1 MSLFKR
7 VLSTFNVSME
17 QEFLRASFGAIIKSA
32 RLRKGITQYAL
43 ADAAGVGRRF
53 IQGVENG
60 HHEAKISTL
69 FSMAAALEVSP
80 MILIG
85 ELEYTM
91 RHGNLPKSVSEN
103 LPPKQTGRPKKI
115 KQIAKGRLKDRA

>member
-1 MSLFKR
+1 VFTEKMD
-7 VLSTFNVSME
+7 
-17 QEFLRASFGAIIKSA
+17 QEYLRTNFGAIIKST

-69 FSMAAALEVSP
+69 FSVASALDISP

-85 ELEYTM
+85 ELEYAM
-91 RHGNLPKSVSEN
+91 RNGRLPESVLEN
-103 LPPKQTGRPKKI
+103 LPPKRLGRPKK
-115 KQIAKGRLKDRA
+115 

>member
-1 MSLFKR
+1 MSLFKSA
-7 VLSTFNVSME
+7 LSTFNAKMD
-17 QEFLRASFGAIIKSA
+17 QELLRSSFGAIIKAA

-53 IQGVENG
+53 VQGVENG

-69 FSMAAALEVSP
+69 FSMALALDVSP

-85 ELEYTM
+85 ELEYAM
-91 RHGNLPKSVSEN
+91 RTGKLPESVTEI
-103 LPPKQTGRPKKI
+103 LPPKKTGRPQKAPKKD
-115 KQIAKGRLKDRA
+115 L

>member
-1 MSLFKR
+1 MP
-7 VLSTFNVSME
+7 NMD
-17 QEFLRASFGAIIKSA
+17 QDFLKSSFGAIIKSA
-32 RLRKGITQYAL
+32 RLRKGITQYGL

-69 FSMAAALEVSP
+69 FSMAKALDVSP

-85 ELEYTM
+85 ELEYAVKN
-91 RHGNLPKSVSEN
+91 GVLPESVSEN
-103 LPPKQTGRPKKI
+103 LTPKRTGRPP
-115 KQIAKGRLKDRA
+115 RS

>member
-1 MSLFKR
+1 MSLFKK
-7 VLSTFNVSME
+7 L
-17 QEFLRASFGAIIKSA
+17 LRAFNKMMDQELLCNSFGAIIKAA
-32 RLRKGITQYAL
+32 RLRKGVTQYKL

-69 FSMAAALEVSP
+69 FSIANALDVSP

-85 ELEYTM
+85 ELEYAM
-91 RHGNLPKSVSEN
+91 RNGVLPESVQES
-103 LPPKQTGRPKKI
+103 LPPKRIGRPQKK
-115 KQIAKGRLKDRA
+115 KLKA

>member
-7 VLSTFNVSME
+7 VLSTFNASME

-60 HHEAKISTL
+60 HHETKISTL
-69 FSMAAALEVSP
+69 FSIALALDISP

-85 ELEYTM
+85 ELEFAM
-91 RHGNLPKSVSEN
+91 RNGSLPESVKEN
-103 LPPKQTGRPKKI
+103 LSEKRLGRPTKRRVK
-115 KQIAKGRLKDRA
+115 

>member
-7 VLSTFNVSME
+7 LFRAFNRTME
-17 QEFLRASFGAIIKSA
+17 QEFLCQSFGAIIKSA
-32 RLRKGITQYAL
+32 RLKRNLTQYQL

-69 FSMAAALEVSP
+69 FSMAKAMDVSP

-85 ELEYTM
+85 ELEYAVRT
-91 RHGNLPKSVSEN
+91 GKLPESVSKNLPLKGI
-103 LPPKQTGRPKKI
+103 GRPKK
-115 KQIAKGRLKDRA
+115 R

>member
-1 MSLFKR
+1 MSLFKG
-7 VLSTFNVSME
+7 VVYAFNATMDND
-17 QEFLRASFGAIIKSA
+17 FLRASFGAIIKSA

-69 FSMAAALEVSP
+69 FSIAHALGVSP
-80 MILIG
+80 MTMIG
-85 ELEYTM
+85 ELEYAM
-91 RHGNLPKSVSEN
+91 HNGKLPESVTQN
-103 LPPKQTGRPKKI
+103 IAPKRLGRPKMNR
-115 KQIAKGRLKDRA
+115 GNNESE

>member
-1 MSLFKR
+1 MLASR
-7 VLSTFNVSME
+7 AE

-32 RLRKGITQYAL
+32 RLRRGITQYTL

-69 FSMAAALEVSP
+69 FSIAMALDISP
-80 MILIG
+80 KILIG
-85 ELEYTM
+85 ALEFAM
-91 RHGNLPKSVSEN
+91 KNGSLPESVKKSLSEKR
-103 LPPKQTGRPKKI
+103 LGRPTKKRV
-115 KQIAKGRLKDRA
+115 K

>member
-1 MSLFKR
+1 MSLFKGVVR
-7 VLSTFNVSME
+7 AFNEKME
-17 QEFLRASFGAIIKSA
+17 HEYLRTSFGSIIKSA
-32 RLRKGITQYAL
+32 RLRKGLTQYAL

-69 FSMAAALEVSP
+69 FSMAQALDISP

-85 ELEYTM
+85 ELEYAVKNGT
-91 RHGNLPKSVSEN
+91 LPESVLAN
-103 LPPKQTGRPKKI
+103 LPPKRTGRPPKK
-115 KQIAKGRLKDRA
+115 

>member
-1 MSLFKR
+1 MPLFKG
-7 VLSTFNVSME
+7 VLKAFNEKMD
-17 QEFLRASFGAIIKSA
+17 QEYLRSSFGAIIKSA

-85 ELEYTM
+85 ELEYAI
-91 RHGNLPKSVSEN
+91 RNGGLPESVLEN
-103 LPPKQTGRPKKI
+103 LPQKRTGRPKK
-115 KQIAKGRLKDRA
+115 LKL

>member
-1 MSLFKR
+1 MSLFKGVVR
-7 VLSTFNVSME
+7 AFNKNMD
-17 QEFLRASFGAIIKSA
+17 QEFLRTSFGAIIKSA
-32 RLRKGITQYAL
+32 RLRRGITQYAL

-69 FSMAAALEVSP
+69 FCIAEALEISP

-85 ELEYTM
+85 ELEFAI
-91 RHGNLPKSVSEN
+91 RNGSLPDSVMNN
-103 LPPKQTGRPKKI
+103 LPPKRTGRPK
-115 KQIAKGRLKDRA
+115 RLKS

>member
-1 MSLFKR
+1 MSLFR
-7 VLSTFNVSME
+7 DFFPAFNTIME
-17 QEFLRASFGAIIKSA
+17 QEFLCESFGAIIKSA
-32 RLRKGITQYAL
+32 RLRKGLTQYQL

-69 FSMAAALEVSP
+69 FSMAQAMDVSP

-85 ELEYTM
+85 ELEYAI
-91 RHGNLPKSVSEN
+91 RSGRLPESVLEN
-103 LPPKQTGRPKKI
+103 LPPKKTGRPNK
-115 KQIAKGRLKDRA
+115 AT